1 MSSPPP
7 RWITETAP
15 GHSEWYIDRFRAMA
29 ADGADLVGEARLI
42 DAMVPRGARILDA
55 GCGPGRLGGY
65 LHSVGHHVVGVDVDP
80 KLIAAAQEDH
90 PGPTWLVGDLA
101 ELDLPARGVTE
112 PFDVIVCAGN
122 VMVFLAPGTEVQ
134 VLRRLSAHL
143 VDDGRIVVGFHTNR
157 ELALTDFDAAVI
169 EAGLH
174 LDLRLATWDLRP
186 WHDGA
191 DFAVSILRR
200 ADEQ

>member
-1 MSSPPP
+1 MKNRFSFYFLPIKNGAIPVE
-7 RWITETAP
+7 TER
-15 GHSEWYIDRFRAMA
+15 DRQ
-29 ADGADLVGEARLI
+29 VARLRDDKDQLLTANEFVGAAENAGLMGQI
-42 DAMVPRGARILDA
+42 DHTVILR
-55 GCGPGRLGGY
+55 C
-65 LHSVGHHVVGVDVDP
+65 
-80 KLIAAAQEDH
+80 
-90 PGPTWLVGDLA
+90 
-101 ELDLPARGVTE
+101 
-112 PFDVIVCAGN
+112 
-122 VMVFLAPGTEVQ
+122 VQ